1 MTVRYPPPG
10 KIKRE
15 AEHRDAT
22 AVGKMAVMAK
32 PESSSTSVV
41 VISILRQ
48 NTARG
53 VVGWGFRSPG
63 QCMFFVAYDTVCL
76 ASGLKF
82 GNSRPHGG
90 KIEMSPDHP
99 PTPTQPKNVLQHKNK
114 RKKKPPK
121 YRELQFVK

>member
-76 ASGLKF
+76 
-82 GNSRPHGG
+82 G
-90 KIEMSPDHP
+90 KIKSANL
-99 PTPTQPKNVLQHKNK
+99 KNDPLDTRIGH
-114 RKKKPPK
+114 RA
-121 YRELQFVK
+121 L